1 MNEIRLLTTC
11 KTNSKWIAELSIRIL
26 EENIGGKF
34 LEAGLVMIPL
44 GITSKV
50 WVIKVKVN
58 KWNCIRLKIVYTK
71 SEATK

>member
-34 LEAGLVMIPL
+34 LEAGLGDDTSRYHVKSL
-44 GITSKV
+44 GYKSKS
-50 WVIKVKVN
+50 K
-58 KWNCIRLKIVYTK
+58 
-71 SEATK
+71 